1 MRVLIT
7 GGTGLLGKALTC
19 SRASGVEVLATF
31 VGEYEMQDNDQVKYC
46 KLDIRDRSGYDKL
59 FLDFKPD
66 AVIHAAGIGSPDY
79 AETNREAVTDI
90 NVNGTMNILELCEI
104 YGSRLVFI
112 SSNGIYDGDNA
123 PYSEEDKAEPVNYYG
138 EVKLK
143 GEEIVKGARIPF
155 AIVRPI
161 LMYGWPFSF
170 ERANIVTLVIS
181 KLNNGEKIHAYE
193 DVYANPLLNV
203 SCAAAIWKIVSEN
216 ISGVFNI
223 SGADRVSIYQL
234 LLRTAEVF
242 DMDKDLI
249 SPVRQGFFNELARR
263 PSDTTFKTDKMEKVL
278 GIKPLPLEEGLKIM
292 KETA

>member
-1 MRVLIT
+1 MRVMIT

-19 SRASGVEVLATF
+19 SLANGVEILATY
-31 VGEYEMQDNDQVKYC
+31 VGEYEIQDNDQVKYR

-66 AVIHAAGIGSPDY
+66 AVIHTAGIGSPDY
-79 AETNREAVTDI
+79 AETNREVVTDI
-90 NVNGTMNILELCEI
+90 NLNGTMNILELCEMF
-104 YGSRLVFI
+104 GSRLVFI

-143 GEEIVKGARIPF
+143 GEEIVKRARIPF

-170 ERANIVTLVIS
+170 ERANIVTLAIS
-181 KLNNGEKIHAYE
+181 KLTNGEKIHVYE

-203 SCAAAIWKIVSEN
+203 SCASAIWKVISEN

-223 SGADRVSIYQL
+223 AGADRVSIYQL
-234 LLRTAEVF
+234 LVRTAEVF

-292 KETA
+292 KKTA